1 MTKTAH
7 TVTLIDRT
15 ATQITKGAASIDS
28 AWHSMNKAQRAL
40 FDSRADYLHAVVHAI
55 DRQYRNGEFS
65 S

>member
-1 MTKTAH
+1 MTKTAR

-15 ATQITKGAASIDS
+15 ATQITKGTASIDG
-28 AWHSMNKAQRAL
+28 AWQSMNKAQRAL
-40 FDSRADYLHAVVHAI
+40 FDGRADFLAAVVHAI